1 MQLFSTKK
9 ISSTQVII
17 YGFALLILT
26 GAVLLT
32 LPISTIDGVRTSF
45 LQALFT
51 ATSATCVTGLVVQ
64 DTATYWSFFGQV
76 VIIVLIQIGGLGI
89 VMVANAIIILS
100 GRKIGLMQR
109 STLADSI
116 SAPHLGGIIKL
127 AKFIFRT
134 TFIIEAIGAFVMSFV
149 FIPQFGWI
157 QGIWYS
163 IFHSISAFCNAGF
176 DLMGVVEPF
185 SSVTSYVGNPII
197 SITIML
203 LIIVGGLSFMTWH
216 DIAVNHFHF
225 HKYSV
230 QSKMILFA
238 TAFLILLPTLYFFFF
253 EFSDMPMLSRVL
265 ASFFQAVSPR
275 TAGFNSVD
283 LTKLSDTGK
292 FIQIVLMLIGG
303 APGSTAGGMKVTTFM
318 VMMVSSFAIF
328 HHSNKAECF
337 NRTISSQTV
346 RNASTV
352 FMMYVTLCIVGGC
365 LLNCFD
371 GIDLLTCFYE
381 TSSAIGTVGLT
392 QGITSHLSAASLRVL
407 IILMYTGRVGG
418 LTLIYAVFP
427 HASERKGRYIEENVM
442 IG

>member
-1 MQLFSTKK
+1 MQVLHK
-9 ISSTQVII
+9 IKLTSTQVII
-17 YGFALLILT
+17 FGFAMLILT
-26 GAVLLT
+26 GALLLM
-32 LPISTIDGVRTSF
+32 LPIASNAGHITPF
-45 LQALFT
+45 LQTLFT
-51 ATSATCVTGLVVQ
+51 ATSATCVTGLIVQ
-64 DTATYWSFFGQV
+64 DTATYWSFFGQL
-76 VIIVLIQIGGLGI
+76 VIIIMIQIGGLGI
-89 VMVANAIIILS
+89 VMLANAIFILS

-109 STLADSI
+109 STLASSI

-134 TFIIEAIGAFVMSFV
+134 TFIIEGLGALAMSFV

-176 DLMGVVEPF
+176 DLMGVVEPY

-203 LIIVGGLSFMTWH
+203 LIIIGGLSFMTWD
-216 DIAVNHFHF
+216 DIRCYHLHFR
-225 HKYSV
+225 KYSV
-230 QSKMILFA
+230 QSKLILVA
-238 TAFLILLPTLYFFFF
+238 TAILILLPSAYFFFF
-253 EFSDMPMLSRVL
+253 EFQDMPFLARIL

-283 LTKLSDTGK
+283 LTKMSDTGK
-292 FIQIVLMLIGG
+292 FIQLVLMLIGG
-303 APGSTAGGMKVTTFM
+303 APGSTAGGMKTTTFM
-318 VMMVSSFAIF
+318 VMIVSSLAIF
-328 HHSNKAECF
+328 HHSS
-337 NRTISSQTV
+337 RTEVFGRSISNQTV

-352 FMMYVTLCIVGGC
+352 FMMYITLCIIGGC
-365 LLNCFD
+365 LLNLFD
-371 GIDLLTCFYE
+371 GYDLLTCTYE
-381 TSSAIGTVGLT
+381 TASAIGTVGLT

-427 HASERKGRYIEENVM
+427 HAAERKGRYIEENVM

>member
-1 MQLFSTKK
+1 MQLFFKK
-9 ISSTQVII
+9 KMTSTQVII

-26 GAVLLT
+26 GALLLT
-32 LPISTIDGVRTSF
+32 LPIASISGQRTSF

-51 ATSATCVTGLVVQ
+51 ATSATCVTGLIVQ
-64 DTATYWSFFGQV
+64 DTATYWTFFGQL
-76 VIIVLIQIGGLGI
+76 VIIILIQIGGLGI
-89 VMVANAIIILS
+89 VMLANAIFILS

-134 TFIIEAIGAFVMSFV
+134 TFIIEGLGALAMSFV
-149 FIPQFGWI
+149 FIPQFGWV

-176 DLMGVVEPF
+176 DLMGVVQPF
-185 SSVTSYVGNPII
+185 SSVTSYVDNPII

-203 LIIVGGLSFMTWH
+203 LIIIGGLSFMTWDDMH
-216 DIAVNHFHF
+216 RNHFHLR
-225 HKYSV
+225 KYSV
-230 QSKMILFA
+230 QSKLILTA
-238 TAFLILLPTLYFFFF
+238 TAILILLPTAYFFFF
-253 EFSDMPMLSRVL
+253 EFGDMPLLARIL

-283 LTKLSDTGK
+283 LTKMSDTGK
-292 FIQIVLMLIGG
+292 FIQLVLMLIGG
-303 APGSTAGGMKVTTFM
+303 APGSTAGGMKTTTFM
-318 VMMVSSFAIF
+318 IMIVSSLAIF
-328 HHSNKAECF
+328 HHSSKTECF
-337 NRTISSQTV
+337 GRTIGTQTV

-352 FMMYVTLCIVGGC
+352 FLMYVTFCIVGAC
-365 LLNCFD
+365 LINLFD
-371 GIDLLTCFYE
+371 HVDLLTAAYE
-381 TSSAIGTVGLT
+381 TASAIGTVGLT
-392 QGITSHLSAASLRVL
+392 QGITPHLSAASLRVL

-427 HASERKGRYIEENVM
+427 HASERKGTYIEENVM

>member
-1 MQLFSTKK
+1 MQLLFRKK
-9 ISSTQVII
+9 MTSTQVII
-17 YGFALLILT
+17 FGFALLILT
-26 GAVLLT
+26 GALLLT
-32 LPISTIDGVRTSF
+32 LPVATNAGNRTPF

-51 ATSATCVTGLVVQ
+51 ATSATCVTGLIVQ
-64 DTATYWSFFGQV
+64 DTATYWSFFGQL
-76 VIIVLIQIGGLGI
+76 VIIILIQIGGLGI
-89 VMVANAIIILS
+89 VMLANAIFILS

-134 TFIIEAIGAFVMSFV
+134 TFIIEGIGAVIMSFV

-185 SSVTSYVGNPII
+185 SSVTSYVGNPDI

-203 LIIVGGLSFMTWH
+203 LIIIGGLSFMTWD
-216 DIAVNHFHF
+216 DIARNHFHIR
-225 HKYSV
+225 KYSV
-230 QSKMILFA
+230 QSKLILTA
-238 TAFLILLPTLYFFFF
+238 TALLIFLPTAYFFFF
-253 EFSDMPMLSRVL
+253 EFQDMPLLSRTL

-283 LTKLSDTGK
+283 LTKMSDTGK
-292 FIQIVLMLIGG
+292 FVQLVLMLIGG
-303 APGSTAGGMKVTTFM
+303 APGSTAGGMKTTTFM
-318 VMMVSSFAIF
+318 VMIASSVAIF
-328 HHSNKAECF
+328 HHSNKTEAF
-337 NRTISSQTV
+337 GRTIPNQTV

-352 FMMYVTLCIVGGC
+352 FMMYIVLCIVGGC
-365 LLNCFD
+365 LLNRID
-371 GIDLLTCFYE
+371 GYHLLTCAYE
-381 TSSAIGTVGLT
+381 TASAIGTVGLT

-407 IILMYTGRVGG
+407 IVLMYTGRVGG

-427 HASERKGRYIEENVM
+427 HASERKGRYIEESVM